1 MLYERGALHDYP
13 PSWHICYVSLFLLQV
28 KSNTTRRSHGV
39 STTRVLH
46 AINDHIA
53 KIKPSDFKDSVIVHD
68 VVPTKKIPMSV
79 LQQQN
84 SLRHK
89 QTKVKHTNS
98 RINEWGDTCN
108 KAYQT
113 YLDIPHLNRQPSTD
127 EIHGVQE
134 DSTPENIVL
143 NHTVAHNSGQINK
156 DTAENEL
163 TDHHTSLD
171 GVSYSSEEEDI
182 DRNEGT
188 APHVPLEN
196 ERIHKAIYNAFYHA
210 NPVFTRE
217 VYPEASRISKNFPSQ
232 QLLQNGENETEDCR
246 VSENKYEQS
255 TTSGDSEVIY
265 SSNHLG
271 RTAPERE
278 SVTQDSNTSSEQS
291 KLQATQNSSTVSKP
305 PNQEKVYSDGRKEMW
320 YPNGNLKKISADG
333 SLTKMIYYNGD
344 VKETLSDGT
353 VKYFYAETKTWHT
366 TYSDGQEILEFP
378 E

>member
-1 MLYERGALHDYP
+1 
-13 PSWHICYVSLFLLQV
+13 V
-28 KSNTTRRSHGV
+28 KCNTRRSHGV
-39 STTRVLH
+39 PTTRLLH

-53 KIKPSDFKDSVIVHD
+53 TMKPSNFKNSVIVHD

-89 QTKVKHTNS
+89 QTNDTK
-98 RINEWGDTCN
+98 INEWGDTCN
-108 KAYQT
+108 TAYQT
-113 YLDIPHLNRQPSTD
+113 YLDIPHLNCQPPID
-127 EIHGVQE
+127 EVHGVQE
-134 DSTPENIVL
+134 DRTSENTVL
-143 NHTVAHNSGQINK
+143 NQRITHHSGNK

-163 TDHHTSLD
+163 TDHDTSLH

-182 DRNEGT
+182 DRNGGT
-188 APHVPLEN
+188 APHVTLEN
-196 ERIHKAIYNAFYHA
+196 ERIHKAIYNAFCHA
-210 NPVFTRE
+210 NPIFTRE
-217 VYPEASRISKNFPSQ
+217 VYPEANSISKNFPSQ

-255 TTSGDSEVIY
+255 TTSGDSDVIY
-265 SSNHLG
+265 SSNHLR
-271 RTAPERE
+271 RTDPEKE
-278 SVTQDSNTSSEQS
+278 NVTLPLSAQDSNASSEQS

-305 PNQEKVYSDGRKEMW
+305 PNREKVYLDGRKEIW

-378 E
+378 EYVYPLALIYVYFTRRVDLP

>member
-1 MLYERGALHDYP
+1 M
-13 PSWHICYVSLFLLQV
+13 
-28 KSNTTRRSHGV
+28 
-39 STTRVLH
+39 STTRMLH

-79 LQQQN
+79 LQQN

-89 QTKVKHTNS
+89 QTKVKHTNDS
-98 RINEWGDTCN
+98 KIIEWGDTWN
-108 KAYQT
+108 RTYQT

-127 EIHGVQE
+127 EVYGVQE
-134 DSTPENIVL
+134 DRTSENIVL
-143 NHTVAHNSGQINK
+143 NHTDAHNSGQIGN

-163 TDHHTSLD
+163 TNHHTSLD

-182 DRNEGT
+182 ERNEGT
-188 APHVPLEN
+188 APRVSPEN
-196 ERIHKAIYNAFYHA
+196 ERIHKAIYNTFDHA
-210 NPVFTRE
+210 NPIFTRE
-217 VYPEASRISKNFPSQ
+217 VYPEPSNISKNFPSQ
-232 QLLQNGENETEDCR
+232 HLLQNGENETEDCR

-255 TTSGDSEVIY
+255 TTSVDSEAIY
-265 SSNHLG
+265 SSNRLG
-271 RTAPERE
+271 RTDPERGG
-278 SVTQDSNTSSEQS
+278 VTLPLSAQDSNTTSEQS
-291 KLQATQNSSTVSKP
+291 KLQATPNSSTVSKP
-305 PNQEKVYSDGRKEMW
+305 PNEEKVYLDGRKEIW